1 MSVKSVFLLC
11 NEGDTRWISEEARCF
26 GSWVCRCRSFFSW
39 HCFGTISSNL
49 VIGLLMAES
58 RGRASDRKASQ
69 KRGFSFCDPGS
80 V

>member
-11 NEGDTRWISEEARCF
+11 NEGDTRWISEEERCC

-49 VIGLLMAES
+49 VIGLLMGES
-58 RGRASDRKASQ
+58 RGRASDRKSLAEA
-69 KRGFSFCDPGS
+69 GLFFCDPGS